1 MQTHEQYR
9 DLPLIEQVHERIFT
23 NASAKYGSVNQ
34 FLNADP
40 EAHERAYAQAV
51 EQVIGSM
58 EQ

>member
-1 MQTHEQYR
+1 MQTHEQYH

-23 NASAKYGSVNQ
+23 NAAAKYGSVNQ

-40 EAHERAYAQAV
+40 EAHERAYALAV
-51 EQVIGSM
+51 EQVVGST

>member
-1 MQTHEQYR
+1 MKTYDQYR
-9 DLPLIEQVHERIFT
+9 DLPLIEQVHERIFE
-23 NASAKYGSVNQ
+23 NAAAKYGSVNQ

-51 EQVIGSM
+51 EQVVGSM